1 MLGIEKLMEIIFN
14 RENTPKNEREEF
26 DIEGKFIHGLL
37 FYNSYF
43 DTVAKALPKQT
54 VCFIVGGW
62 VRDRLIN
69 RPIGNKIDVDFIVTT
84 DPFEIVKNL
93 QKLVGGS
100 IFQFEKEKKVASI
113 IFFEDEIRYRFDFS
127 LLDISDIMS
136 SDEDLN
142 EKEKKIIKRIEKD
155 LLSRDFT
162 INAIAVNF
170 DDTLGLGASQT
181 VLFDPANGLE
191 DLNEGIVRPISFQ
204 NIEKD
209 PVRILRGYRIA
220 QELDFKIEKN
230 FEKWVSKNRDII
242 KNSPK
247 ERIRDELLK
256 IFDSEGSPKTLKTMI
271 DKKLLQVVIPE
282 IEDMVKIKKQESYH
296 KYPLIEHSLKTVEYM
311 EDFLKKKTSL

>member
-69 RPIGNKIDVDFIVTT
+69 RPLGHKIDVDFLVTT
-84 DPFEIVKNL
+84 DPFQIVKNL

-100 IFQFEKEKKVASI
+100 IFQFEKEKKVSSI
-113 IFFEDEIRYRFDFS
+113 IFFEDDTRYRFDFS
-127 LLDISDIMS
+127 FLDISDIMS
-136 SDEDLN
+136 SNEELN
-142 EKEKKIIKRIEKD
+142 EKEKKIIKRIEED
-155 LLSRDFT
+155 LLKRDFT

-191 DLNEGIVRPISFQ
+191 DLNEGIVRPISFE

-220 QELDFKIEKN
+220 QELDFKIEKD
-230 FEKWVSKNRDII
+230 FEKWVSKNRGLL

-256 IFDSEGSPKTLKTMI
+256 IFDNEDSSKTLEMLI

-282 IEDMVKIKKQESYH
+282 IEEMIKIKKQESYH
-296 KYPLIEHSLKTVEYM
+296 KYPLIEHSLKTVDYM
-311 EDFLKKKTSL
+311 ENFLKKKRIL

>member
-14 RENTPKNEREEF
+14 RENTPKDKREDF
-26 DIEGKFIHGLL
+26 DVEGKFIHGLL

-43 DTVAKALPKQT
+43 DKVAKALPKQT

-69 RPIGNKIDVDFIVTT
+69 RPIGNKIDVDFIVTS

-93 QKLVGGS
+93 QKIVGGS

-113 IFFEDEIRYRFDFS
+113 VFFEGDVRYRFDFS
-127 LLDISDIMS
+127 YLDISDIMS
-136 SDEDLN
+136 SNADLN
-142 EKEKKIIKRIEKD
+142 EKEKQIIKRIEED
-155 LLSRDFT
+155 LLKRDFT

-181 VLFDPANGLE
+181 VLFDPSNGLE

-204 NIEKD
+204 NIQED

-220 QELDFKIEKN
+220 QEINFKIEKE
-230 FEKWVSKNRDII
+230 FDKWVSKNRELI
-242 KNSPK
+242 KQSPK

-256 IFDSEGSPKTLKTMI
+256 IFDEEGTSETLKTMI
-271 DKKLLQVVIPE
+271 NKKLLQVVIPE
-282 IEDMVKIKKQESYH
+282 IEEMVKIKRQESYH

-311 EDFLKKKTSL
+311 ENFLKKKRIS

>member
-26 DIEGKFIHGLL
+26 DVEGKFIHGLL

-54 VCFIVGGW
+54 ICFLVGGW

-69 RPIGNKIDVDFIVTT
+69 RPIGKKIDVDFIVTT

-100 IFQFEKEKKVASI
+100 IFQFEKDKKVASI
-113 IFFEDEIRYRFDFS
+113 VFFEEDTRYRFDFS
-127 LLDISDIMS
+127 YLDISDIMS
-136 SDEDLN
+136 SNADLT
-142 EKEKKIIKRIEKD
+142 EKEKRIIKRIEED
-155 LLSRDFT
+155 LLQRDFT

-191 DLNEGIVRPISFQ
+191 DINEGIIRPISFE
-204 NIEKD
+204 NIEDD
-209 PVRILRGYRIA
+209 PVRILRGYRLA
-220 QELDFKIEKN
+220 QELEFKIEKN
-230 FEKWVSKNRDII
+230 FDKWVSKNKELI

-256 IFDSEGSPKTLKTMI
+256 IFDNEGSSKTLEKLI
-271 DKKLLQVVIPE
+271 EKHLLQEIIPE
-282 IEDMVKIKKQESYH
+282 IEAMVKIKKQEEYH
-296 KYPLIEHSLKTVEYM
+296 KYPLIEHSLKTVDYM
-311 EDFLKKKTSL
+311 EDFLKKKTNL

>member
-26 DIEGKFIHGLL
+26 DVEGKFIHGLL

-54 VCFIVGGW
+54 ICFLVGGW

-69 RPIGNKIDVDFIVTT
+69 RPIGKKIDVDFIVTT

-100 IFQFEKEKKVASI
+100 IFQFEKDKKVASI
-113 IFFEDEIRYRFDFS
+113 VFFEEDTRYRFDFS
-127 LLDISDIMS
+127 YLDISDIMS
-136 SDEDLN
+136 SNADLT
-142 EKEKKIIKRIEKD
+142 EKEKRIIKRIEED
-155 LLSRDFT
+155 LLQRDFT

-191 DLNEGIVRPISFQ
+191 DINEGIIRPISFE
-204 NIEKD
+204 NIEDD
-209 PVRILRGYRIA
+209 PVRILRGYRLA
-220 QELDFKIEKN
+220 QELEFKIEKN
-230 FEKWVSKNRDII
+230 FDKWVSKNKELI

-256 IFDSEGSPKTLKTMI
+256 IFDNEGSSKTLEKLI
-271 DKKLLQVVIPE
+271 EKHLLQEVIPE
-282 IEDMVKIKKQESYH
+282 IEAMVKIKKQEEYH
-296 KYPLIEHSLKTVEYM
+296 KYPLIEHSLKTVDYM
-311 EDFLKKKTSL
+311 EDFLKKKTNL

>member
-26 DIEGKFIHGLL
+26 DVEGKFIHGLL

-43 DTVAKALPKQT
+43 DTVAKALPKQSI
-54 VCFIVGGW
+54 CFLVGGW

-69 RPIGNKIDVDFIVTT
+69 RPLGKKIDVDFIVSS

-113 IFFEDEIRYRFDFS
+113 IFFEGDTRYRFDFS
-127 LLDISDIMS
+127 YLDISDIMS
-136 SDEDLN
+136 SNLDLN
-142 EKEKKIIKRIEKD
+142 EKEKQIIERIEQD
-155 LLSRDFT
+155 LLKRDFT

-191 DLNEGIVRPISFQ
+191 DLNEGLVRPISFE
-204 NIEKD
+204 NIEAD
-209 PVRILRGYRIA
+209 PVRILRGYRLA
-220 QELDFKIEKN
+220 QELDFKVEKS
-230 FEKWVSKNRDII
+230 FDKWVSKNKGLI

-256 IFDSEGSPKTLKTMI
+256 IFDKDGSSKTLKILI
-271 DKKLLQVVIPE
+271 DKKLLQQVVPE
-282 IEDMVKIKKQESYH
+282 IEDMVKIKKQEEYH
-296 KYPLIEHSLKTVEYM
+296 KYPLIEHSLKTVDYM
-311 EDFLKKKTSL
+311 EDFLKKKTIL